1 MTAQAVIVGGGIS
14 GLVSAFDLAL
24 AGWSVTVHE
33 ASDRWGGRV
42 FSSPVGDRAVDAGP
56 DAFLARVEHGH
67 QLCVDLGLDHLLT
80 SPVAPVPAYVHPNGK
95 LHELP
100 EGTMFGVPTDLRV
113 LEGSDLITPAG
124 IERAAADLDLP
135 WDGLDG
141 GGRGDQGLSEKGLR
155 DEADT
160 SVGAVC
166 RARLGDEVTDR
177 LIDPLIGA
185 INASDI
191 DRLSL
196 RAAAPQLAEALRAEG
211 SLIRGMA
218 AVRARAG
225 RAGAAIG
232 SRDPDRPVFYGLPGG
247 TATIIDR
254 LIEEL
259 TKAGADLRLGSV
271 MTAASLAEAT
281 DGADAVILA
290 VPAHVA
296 AELLGGDGDAA
307 KILGQTEYADVT
319 QVVAE
324 LPVTAI
330 DRVLDASGILFPR
343 VDGRLMTAC
352 TWLSTKWAHYHRDES
367 VLVRL
372 STGRF
377 GDDRH
382 HDLGDDELVAALL
395 AELSDAV
402 EVTGEPIAVRV
413 GRWNKAFPQYTPG
426 HRDRVGRAR
435 AAVAELDPRIQ
446 LVGASYDGIGVPA
459 CIAAGR
465 GAAAAALD
473 AERARSATG

>member
-1 MTAQAVIVGGGIS
+1 MTSRAVVVGGGIS
-14 GLVSAFDLAL
+14 GLVAAFDLVR

-33 ASDRWGGRV
+33 AADRWGGRI

-67 QLCVDLGLDHLLT
+67 QLCVDLGIDHLLT
-80 SPVAPVPAYVHPNGK
+80 SPSAPVPAYVYTDGL

-100 EGTMFGVPTDLRV
+100 DGTMFGVPTDLDV
-113 LEGSDLITPAG
+113 LKGSALISPAG
-124 IERAAADLDLP
+124 IERAADDLDLP
-135 WDGLDG
+135 VDAGLDADNITDLDD
-141 GGRGDQGLSEKGLR
+141 GRSDR
-155 DEADT
+155 
-160 SVGAVC
+160 SVGEVC

-196 RAAAPQLAEALRAEG
+196 RAAAPQLAAALDHHG

-218 AVRARAG
+218 AVRERAG

-247 TATIIDR
+247 TATIVDR
-254 LIEEL
+254 LVEEL
-259 TKAGADLRLGSV
+259 AAAGADLRLGSIV
-271 MTAASLAEAT
+271 TDLDGAAE
-281 DGADAVILA
+281 GADAVILA
-290 VPAHVA
+290 VPAFA
-296 AELLGGDGDAA
+296 AGALLGADTEAGRVLAE
-307 KILGQTEYADVT
+307 TEYADVT

-324 LPVTAI
+324 LPVAAV

-352 TWLSTKWAHYHRDES
+352 TWLSTKWAHYRRDHS

-372 STGRF
+372 SAGRF
-377 GDDRH
+377 GDRRH
-382 HDLGDDELVAALL
+382 LDLADDELTAALL
-395 AELSDAV
+395 SELSEAV
-402 EVTGEPIAVRV
+402 PVTGQPVAVRV
-413 GRWNKAFPQYTPG
+413 GRWSQAFPQYTPG
-426 HRDRVGRAR
+426 HHDRVARAR
-435 AAVAELDPRIQ
+435 DAVDGHELAARRPVA

-459 CIAAGR
+459 CIASGR
-465 GAAAAALD
+465 GAARSLLD
-473 AERARSATG
+473 R

>member
-1 MTAQAVIVGGGIS
+1 MTARAVIVGGGIS
-14 GLVSAFDLAL
+14 GLVSAFDLAK
-24 AGWSVTVHE
+24 AGWSITVHE
-33 ASDRWGGRV
+33 ASSRWGGRV

-80 SPVAPVPAYVHPNGK
+80 SPVAPVPAYVQSNGR

-100 EGTMFGVPTDLRV
+100 DGTMFGVPTDLDV
-113 LEGSDLITPAG
+113 LKGSDLITSAG
-124 IERAAADLDLP
+124 IERAAADLDLA
-135 WDGLDG
+135 WESDD
-141 GGRGDQGLSEKGLR
+141 
-155 DEADT
+155 ADT

-196 RAAAPQLAEALRAEG
+196 QAAAPQLAEALRAEG

-232 SRDPDRPVFYGLPGG
+232 SRDPDRPVFYGIPGG

-254 LIEEL
+254 LVEEL
-259 TKAGADLRLGSV
+259 TGVGADLRLGST
-271 MTAASLAEAT
+271 MTAATLAEAT

-290 VPAHVA
+290 TPAHVT

-307 KILGQTEYADVT
+307 SILAETRYADVT

-343 VDGRLMTAC
+343 IDGRLMTAC
-352 TWLSTKWAHYHRDES
+352 TWLSTKWAHYHRDGS

-382 HDLGDDELVAALL
+382 HDLGDAELVAALL

-402 EVTGEPIAVRV
+402 EVTGEPIAARV

-426 HRDRVGRAR
+426 HWDRVRRAR
-435 AAVAELDPRIQ
+435 AAVTELDPRIH
-446 LVGASYDGIGVPA
+446 LVGASYDGIGIPA

-465 GAAAAALD
+465 GAARTLLD
-473 AERARSATG
+473 GDPARSSTG

>member
-1 MTAQAVIVGGGIS
+1 MTARAVIVGGGIS
-14 GLVSAFDLAL
+14 GLVSAFDLAS

-33 ASDRWGGRV
+33 ASNRWGGRV

-80 SPVAPVPAYVHPNGK
+80 SPVAPVPAYVHSNGK

-100 EGTMFGVPTDLRV
+100 DGTMFGVPTDLDV
-113 LEGSDLITPAG
+113 LKGSELITQAG
-124 IERAAADLDLP
+124 IERAATDLDLP
-135 WDGLDG
+135 WDGLAGAGTNDAE
-141 GGRGDQGLSEKGLR
+141 GDS
-155 DEADT
+155 

-196 RAAAPQLAEALRAEG
+196 QAAAPQLAEALRAEG

-232 SRDPDRPVFYGLPGG
+232 SRDPNRPVFYGIPGG

-259 TKAGADLRLGSV
+259 TMAGVDLRLGSA
-271 MTAASLAEAT
+271 MTAATLAEAT

-290 VPAHVA
+290 TPAHVA
-296 AELLGGDGDAA
+296 AELLEGGGDAA
-307 KILGQTEYADVT
+307 AILAQTEYADVT

-352 TWLSTKWAHYHRDES
+352 TWLSTKWAHYHRDDS

-382 HDLGDDELVAALL
+382 HDLGDDELVTALL

-402 EVTGEPIAVRV
+402 EITGEPIAVRV

-426 HRDRVGRAR
+426 HRERVSRAR
-435 AAVAELDPRIQ
+435 AAVTELDPRIH
-446 LVGASYDGIGVPA
+446 LVGASYDGIGIPA

-465 GAAAAALD
+465 GAAGALLD
-473 AERARSATG
+473 ADPARSSIG

>member
-1 MTAQAVIVGGGIS
+1 MTARAVIVGGGIS
-14 GLVSAFDLAL
+14 GLVAAFDLVE

-33 ASDRWGGRV
+33 ASDRWGGRI
-42 FSSPVGDRAVDAGP
+42 FSSPVGDRPVDAGP

-67 QLCVDLGLDHLLT
+67 QLCVDLGIDHLLT
-80 SPVAPVPAYVHPNGK
+80 SPVAPVPAYVHTGGR

-100 EGTMFGVPTDLRV
+100 EGTMFGVPTDLDV
-113 LEGSDLITPAG
+113 LKGSDLISPAG
-124 IERAAADLDLP
+124 IERAGVDLDL
-135 WDGLDG
+135 D
-141 GGRGDQGLSEKGLR
+141 R
-155 DEADT
+155 DPQPSGTIGDT

-166 RARLGDEVTDR
+166 RERLGDEVTDR

-196 RAAAPQLAEALRAEG
+196 RAAAPQLAEALAAHG

-218 AVRARAG
+218 AVRERAG

-247 TATIIDR
+247 TATIVER

-259 TKAGADLRLGSV
+259 NAAGADLRLGSTV
-271 MTAASLAEAT
+271 TAGSLAPAT
-281 DGADAVILA
+281 EGAEVVILA
-290 VPAHVA
+290 VPAFVA
-296 AELLGGDGDAA
+296 AQLLGPDGDAGA
-307 KILGQTEYADVT
+307 VLAGTEYADVT

-324 LPVTAI
+324 LPVAGI

-395 AELSDAV
+395 AELSEAV
-402 EVTGEPIAVRV
+402 EVTAAPIAVRV
-413 GRWNKAFPQYTPG
+413 GRWNRAFPQYTPG
-426 HRDRVGRAR
+426 HGDRVASAR
-435 AAVAELDPRIQ
+435 AAVAEQDPRIH

-465 GAAAAALD
+465 KAARSALD
-473 AERARSATG
+473 ADPAPASARSTGG